1 MAVGYTKIKDFKGVN
16 FTEPA
21 TEVADDEFVMAR
33 NCWAGKRGYVGPR
46 PVQRIAEKQFNSGT
60 GLYDRVTKIEWIPW
74 DTGAN
79 PAAFGCGLYQFIDAD
94 QKHRVVACIPF
105 EWPSGAAGGG
115 PVQYD
120 PAMVFLHTAQSG
132 FYFPNSD
139 PTVIWHPD
147 AAGALPIGRYFP
159 RLNGTPSRPVS
170 LVFNNELYLFLGHT
184 FPGLI
189 IGASDF
195 PDVNSA
201 PKFREL
207 GKTWT
212 AGAGVSGDKFKFSF
226 GDVYRN
232 IFVMGGLPAPYES
245 LLAFTDPGD
254 TPQALVEVSKWA
266 GVGYGDG
273 DKLIRVKTAPIVGGS
288 DAVEPYVM
296 AFKNRS
302 VWLVQGFT
310 PSSTDEGDL
319 RMTPI
324 MRREGLVA
332 PHAVCETP
340 YGLVWCSGRNVWMM
354 PPGTEPKSIGDKIKG
369 LLETLP
375 QTPSDAWFMEFHD
388 DVLYLNF
395 PSPKGLVDGN
405 EYGQGGAALI
415 RKYLPSQQMWCDLRK
430 PDEPRWWGPQ
440 DVRCSHMLSLNF
452 PDGPK
457 QLAGITPYWED
468 TSNYVVQPFT
478 MAESGIDSQD
488 SATGAIVAKGY
499 DLADPGVLTG
509 LTSATNPPC
518 STYQVLRSR
527 EFDFGD
533 DDLEKIIEALEVNAW
548 WDIGLGAYAG
558 LSAANDRPF
567 DLAWYKNGGQG
578 AAGAGE
584 GAATVPARGAGT
596 FSPTD
601 AGSLGFTLDFNQIGG
616 GQGVPAL
623 RVQLADTFIPI
634 TAFPASGTRFLAR
647 TFQFEVFNLQL
658 NNVPL
663 NSVDDLVTRRFMFKS
678 FTLRVRPIGRRPGG
692 SL

>member
-16 FTEPA
+16 FTDPP
-21 TEVADDEFVMAR
+21 TEIADDEFVMAR
-33 NCWAGKRGYVGPR
+33 NMWAGKRGYIGPR
-46 PVQRIAEKQFNSGT
+46 PVQRIAEKQFNSDT
-60 GLYDRVTKIEWIPW
+60 GLFENETKIGWIPW
-74 DTGAN
+74 ATGAN
-79 PAAFGCGLYQFIDAD
+79 DGAFGCGLYQFIDAN

-105 EWPSGAAGGG
+105 EWPNGAAGAG

-120 PAMVFLHTAQSG
+120 PMMVFLHTAQSG
-132 FYFPNSD
+132 FYFPDAD
-139 PTVIWHPD
+139 PTVVWRHD
-147 AAGALPIGRYFP
+147 ATFSNAVGRYFP
-159 RLNGTPSRPVS
+159 RLNGAPSRPVS

-184 FPGLI
+184 VPGLVL
-189 IGASDF
+189 GAADF
-195 PDVNSA
+195 PDGNMA
-201 PKFREL
+201 PKFRRL
-207 GKTWT
+207 GAAWT
-212 AGAGVSGDKFKFSF
+212 TGSGATGDNFKFSF

-232 IFVMGGLPAPYES
+232 VFVLGGLPAPYES
-245 LLAFTDPGD
+245 VLAFTEPGD
-254 TPQALVEVSKWA
+254 TPNTLVEVAKWT
-266 GVGYGDG
+266 GVGFGDG

-296 AFKNRS
+296 AFKSRS

-310 PSSTDEGDL
+310 PSTTDEGNL
-319 RMTPI
+319 TMTPI

-340 YGLVWCSGRNVWMM
+340 YGLVWCSGRNVWLM

-375 QTPSDAWFMEFHD
+375 QTPVDAWFMEFRD

-395 PSPKGLVDGN
+395 PSPRGLVSGN
-405 EYGQGGAALI
+405 EYGRAASATYA
-415 RKYLPSQQMWCDLRK
+415 RTYLPSQQMWCDLRK

-457 QLAGITPYWED
+457 QLAGLTPYWED
-468 TSNYVVQPFT
+468 TASYRVQPFT
-478 MAESGIDSQD
+478 MAETGIDSQD
-488 SATGAIVAKGY
+488 GATGAVISKGY
-499 DLADPGVLTG
+499 DLADPGVSTG
-509 LTSATNPPC
+509 LTNQVNPPC

-533 DDLEKIIEALEVNAW
+533 DNLEKIIEALELNAW

-558 LSAANDRPF
+558 FSAANDRPF

-584 GAATVPARGAGT
+584 AAASTPSRGTGT
-596 FSPTD
+596 FEATD
-601 AGSLGFTLDFNQIGG
+601 PGALGFTLGFNQLGSG
-616 GQGVPAL
+616 AGAL
-623 RVQLADTFIPI
+623 KVQLADTFIPI
-634 TAFPASGTRFLAR
+634 TVFPASSSRFIAR
-647 TFQFEVFNLQL
+647 TFQFEVFGIQT

-663 NSVDDLVTRRFMFKS
+663 NSVDDTILRRFMFKS